1 LVSFFV
7 CFWCKFVLFQDTIG
21 RTSWNRTGNLGRIKP
36 KLNETLSFRRAVFG
50 SRRFLLFSE
59 RLSKKQAVFFP
70 NSSKKEKSG
79 GAAGKGG
86 HNDLILSNQIL
97 EAAKV

>member
-1 LVSFFV
+1 MRLYP
-7 CFWCKFVLFQDTIG
+7 
-21 RTSWNRTGNLGRIKP
+21 SWP
-36 KLNETLSFRRAVFG
+36 AVFG

-79 GAAGKGG
+79 GKGG

>member
-1 LVSFFV
+1 MEPDG
-7 CFWCKFVLFQDTIG
+7 KPM
-21 RTSWNRTGNLGRIKP
+21 GRIKS
-36 KLNETLSFRRAVFG
+36 KLNETLSFRPAVFG

-79 GAAGKGG
+79 GAGKGG

>member
-1 LVSFFV
+1 MRLYS
-7 CFWCKFVLFQDTIG
+7 
-21 RTSWNRTGNLGRIKP
+21 SWH
-36 KLNETLSFRRAVFG
+36 AVFG